1 MGPRLPI
8 KRWGSRFLNRRN
20 NSILEH
26 ISASAGL
33 FSFERR
39 LKTAKH
45 KFQYIFKDILGHD
58 IPDFPRQPYENEF

>member
-1 MGPRLPI
+1 MTKHGPQAADSEIGKSVFESKNKSL
-8 KRWGSRFLNRRN
+8 SSDLFL
-20 NSILEH
+20 
-26 ISASAGL
+26 
-33 FSFERR
+33 ERR